1 VLTTTA
7 HEQPQ
12 QGGSQRLLG
21 SVQLPHVL
29 WCRGG
34 TGRLEVAARTGAR
47 PRELGKDSNS
57 LNFTSKLTRA
67 QYRRPSYAPY
77 EAQDV
82 VGDVALGYL
91 AYPRTLKFGGNL
103 GKVNTFTGVNV
114 ANLTGGVLSA
124 ENLFT
129 GDNFACFAFQ
139 LLEQGI
145 PDFASKILN
154 ALDPVTSLVNK
165 YVGPVLGGLSCPQL
179 GHFDNVSSAA
189 LSLPLSSDARSF
201 ANIFDRFRASLIPS
215 LAVATTRLVR
225 LQTTSKQSKD
235 CCGESATLQ
244 PFAQL
249 CHAWNLESCALMAF
263 AQHLEM
269 EVVLE
274 GSIGCNGCIE
284 P

>member
-1 VLTTTA
+1 
-7 HEQPQ
+7 
-12 QGGSQRLLG
+12 
-21 SVQLPHVL
+21 
-29 WCRGG
+29 
-34 TGRLEVAARTGAR
+34 VAARTGAR

-57 LNFTSKLTRA
+57 LDFTSKLTRA

-145 PDFASKILN
+145 PDFASKVLN
-154 ALDPVTSLVNK
+154 ALDPVTSLVNR

-179 GHFDNVSSAA
+179 GKFDNVSSAA
-189 LSLPLSSDARSF
+189 LSRSRDVRRF
-201 ANIFDRFRASLIPS
+201 ANTSDRCRASLIPS
-215 LAVATTRLVR
+215 LAVATTRLVQP
-225 LQTTSKQSKD
+225 QTTSKKASI
-235 CCGESATLQ
+235 ATANQRFCRCL
-244 PFAQL
+244 PKFVRGIWEA
-249 CHAWNLESCALMAF
+249 AL
-263 AQHLEM
+263 
-269 EVVLE
+269 
-274 GSIGCNGCIE
+274 
-284 P
+284 